1 MFIRLENFMKIAG
14 IVAEFN
20 PFHNGHYYLIQQAKK
35 YYGCDYVAVIMSGNF
50 TQRGEAAIYDKFH
63 RTRWALLCGADLV
76 IELPV
81 LASTASARGF
91 ADSAIAHLT
100 QSGVITHLV
109 FGCENDRLDILLWLA
124 KILEEEPDAYKD
136 ALKSALKAG
145 YAYPTA
151 RTQALCAYLKDKDR
165 HSQLTSFMAQPN
177 NILALEYLMAL
188 HRHKSTI
195 IPLPVRRIHSGY
207 HDLAIDTPA
216 ASASALRHAIFSG
229 SDPQSF
235 CTQFPQPAR
244 QDIYQCIRHEPA
256 LSNSDFSWPLA
267 CTLLKSQDLSHI
279 SDIDQALSHRIL
291 KFKNDF
297 TDFNDF
303 TLKLKHK
310 SYTHTR
316 LSRALMHT
324 MLNITHEAVREFAG
338 TDSCGYLRILGFRH
352 TARPLL
358 TLLDKQSNLPLITRP
373 AKASLPP
380 GSPAAMAFQYD
391 LEAGNLYRMAQN
403 LRTGRTYPHEF
414 CKKII
419 II

>member
-1 MFIRLENFMKIAG
+1 MKIAG

-35 YYGCDYVAVIMSGNF
+35 YYGCDYVVVIMSGNF

-63 RTRWALLCGADLV
+63 RARWALLCGADLV

-91 ADSAIAHLT
+91 ADSAVGHLT
-100 QSGVITHLV
+100 QSGIITHLV
-109 FGCENDRLDILLWLA
+109 FGCENDSLDTLLWLA
-124 KILEEEPDAYKD
+124 RILEEEPAPYKA
-136 ALKSALKAG
+136 ALKAALKAG

-151 RTQALCAYLKDKDR
+151 RTQALCTCHKDKQ
-165 HSQLTSFMAQPN
+165 SQLAAFMAQPN

-188 HRHKSTI
+188 HRRKSTI

-207 HDLAIDTPA
+207 HDLALNTPA
-216 ASASALRHAIFSG
+216 ASASALRRAIFSG
-229 SDPQSF
+229 NEFQSF
-235 CTQFPQPAR
+235 ASQFPQPAR
-244 QDIYQCIRHEPA
+244 QDICQCIQHEPA
-256 LSNSDFSWPLA
+256 LCNRDFSWPLA
-267 CTLLKSQDLSHI
+267 CALLKAHDLSHI
-279 SDIDQALSHRIL
+279 SDIDQALSRRIL
-291 KFKNDF
+291 KLKNEF

-316 LSRALMHT
+316 LSRALIHT
-324 MLNITHEAVREFAG
+324 ALNITDKAVHEFASIG
-338 TDSCGYLRILGFRH
+338 SCGYLRILGFRH

-358 TLLDKQSNLPLITRP
+358 TMLDKQSNLPLITRP
-373 AKASLPP
+373 AQAALSP
-380 GSPAAMAFQYD
+380 GSPAHMAFQYD
-391 LEAGNLYRMAQN
+391 LEAGNLYRIAQN
-403 LRTGRTYPHEF
+403 LHTGRVYPHEF